1 MSTLDTLIYDPERL
15 TCTDA
20 EKDACLETVKKL
32 ARLWLAVRR
41 EGYLVV
47 ITLAE
52 TEKDPFFRTCLMESG
67 DVSEPEDLERLFC
80 AYLAAG
86 NYRGGAFLNAVLIVK
101 GLLLLSRLL
110 KEDSNITSQVWG
122 WRLSEELRG
131 FFGPAYRN
139 RVIVTIDREAKTKRE
154 TSLVPKFDRLSQL
167 SLAQRQA
174 LLRETDMMTLVTA
187 LYGASVVA
195 EETLLGALTME
206 ETEKMEAAYA
216 LYGGCPGEGDVISA
230 QEKMIQRWE
239 AMKQSFT

>member
-101 GLLLLSRLL
+101 GLLLSRLL
-110 KEDSNITSQVWG
+110 KEDSNITSQ
-122 WRLSEELRG
+122 
-131 FFGPAYRN
+131 
-139 RVIVTIDREAKTKRE
+139 DRK
-154 TSLVPKFDRLSQL
+154 
-167 SLAQRQA
+167 
-174 LLRETDMMTLVTA
+174 
-187 LYGASVVA
+187 SVV
-195 EETLLGALTME
+195 
-206 ETEKMEAAYA
+206 
-216 LYGGCPGEGDVISA
+216 
-230 QEKMIQRWE
+230 
-239 AMKQSFT
+239 